1 MNQGKTVFAQLME
14 LLPKY
19 EFDKCVNRYGGHY
32 KVQRFSCWEQ
42 FLVMSFAQLTYRE
55 SLRDIEACLD
65 AVKNKL
71 YHSGIR
77 SNVSRSTLADA
88 NVSRDWRI
96 YADFAKI
103 LIAQA
108 RPLYVEDNDF
118 SLTLKNMVYAFDSST
133 IDLCLTLFPWAHFR
147 KHKAAIKLHT
157 LLDLRGSIP
166 TFLEIT
172 NGDVH
177 DINVLDLLIYEAGA
191 FYVMD
196 KGYLD
201 YARLYAIEQAKAYF
215 VTIAKQNFAFKRVY
229 SNPVN
234 KKRGIMCDQLVNF
247 AGYYANKDYSDKI
260 RRIKYHDAEKAKTFT
275 FLTNNRKLAA
285 MTIANLYKERWKV
298 ELFFRW
304 MKQHLR
310 IKAFYG
316 TTSNAVYTQVWIAV
330 SIYLLVA
337 IMKKKMHIEKS
348 IYTILQILSV
358 SLFEKMHI
366 TEAFQD
372 NEKINPSKQIS
383 NQLSIF
389 E

>member
-19 EFDKCVNRYGGHY
+19 EFDKCVNQYRGHY

-55 SLRDIEACLD
+55 SLRDIEACLG

-77 SNVSRSTLADA
+77 SNVCRSTLADA
-88 NVSRDWRI
+88 NESRDWRI

-108 RPLYVEDNDF
+108 RSLYVEDNDF
-118 SLTLKNMVYAFDSST
+118 SLTLKNMVYAFDSTT
-133 IDLCLTLFPWAHFR
+133 IDLCLTLFPWAQFR
-147 KHKAAIKLHT
+147 KHTAAIKLHT

-172 NGDVH
+172 SGDVH
-177 DINVLDLLIYEAGA
+177 DINALDLLSYEAGA
-191 FYVMD
+191 FYIMD
-196 KGYLD
+196 KGYID

-215 VTIAKQNFAFKRVY
+215 VTRAKENFAFKRIY

-234 KKRGIMCDQLVNF
+234 KKRGVICDQLVHL
-247 AGYYANKDYSDKI
+247 AGYYAHKDYPDKI
-260 RRIKYHDAEKAKTFT
+260 RRIKYHDYEKAKTFT

-285 MTIANLYKERWKV
+285 VTIANLYKERWKI

-316 TTSNAVYTQVWIAV
+316 TTPNAVYTQVWIAI

-358 SLFEKMHI
+358 SLFEKI
-366 TEAFQD
+366 PIRQAFQD
-372 NEKINPSKQIS
+372 NEKINPPTLIY